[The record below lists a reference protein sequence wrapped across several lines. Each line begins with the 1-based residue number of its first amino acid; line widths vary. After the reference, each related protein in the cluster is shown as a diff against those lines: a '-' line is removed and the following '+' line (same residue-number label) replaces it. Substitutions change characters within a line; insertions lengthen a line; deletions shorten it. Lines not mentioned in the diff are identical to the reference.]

1 MISWDIPSCHFSY
14 HLHNQYS
21 IIWYFLTAPWWYDL
35 IYIYILH
42 ILSHTNYCSFC
53 FRPTDLQL
61 DELGSILAVRAP
73 GSGRPDPGLRK
84 LCWAHGGSAQRR
96 QRQQRTTP
104 GGSSVG
110 AAESLEGPGIWD
122 SDPLLWK
129 RPWADSAGK
138 SLTYLNGYKWR
149 FIAGKII
156 WLTVNG
162 WVSSKPCLIAGG

>member
-1 MISWDIPSCHFSY
+1 MHY
-14 HLHNQYS
+14 HLVFFDCTLM
-21 IIWYFLTAPWWYDL
+21 IWSHIYTYIYIFIYLF
-35 IYIYILH
+35 IYIYIYTH
-42 ILSHTNYCSFC
+42 ILSHTTYCTCSFC

-61 DELGSILAVRAP
+61 DELGSILAVRA

-84 LCWAHGGSAQRR
+84 LCWAHGGSAQR